1 MEIIGT
7 ITSKESAEVFD
18 ASVWV
23 DEYGDYLFSFAASR
37 VRDEWTAEDLVQET
51 LLAAMQA
58 RKNFNEKSSEKTWL
72 CGILKHKII
81 DHFRKSSRETQI
93 SDEEADLSSYDYLFR
108 EEGVWKGHWTAAARP
123 IVWQENPEEVLE
135 HAEFRGILSHCL
147 GELPERVANC
157 FALREMEGLDAKEIC
172 ETLHISA
179 NNFWVMMH
187 RARLHLRRC
196 IDFNWFRKA
205 KD

>member
-1 MEIIGT
+1 MEHLGT
-7 ITSKESAEVFD
+7 INTRETAFD
-18 ASVWV
+18 AGLWV
-23 DEYGDYLFSFAASR
+23 DAHGDFLFSFAVSR
-37 VRDEWTAEDLVQET
+37 VRDRWMAEDLVQET

-58 RKNFNEKSSEKTWL
+58 RHSFAENSSERTWL

-81 DHFRKSSRETQI
+81 DHFRKSTREVELT
-93 SDEEADLSSYDYLFR
+93 DEEADMSSYDYLFR
-108 EEGVWKGHWTAAARP
+108 ADGVWKGHWAAEARP
-123 IVWQENPEEVLE
+123 AVWDEDPEKALE
-135 HAEFRGILSHCL
+135 HTEFRGILTHCL

-157 FALREMEGLDAKEIC
+157 FTLREMDGLQAPEIC
-172 ETLHISA
+172 AILGISA

-205 KD
+205 RD

>member
-1 MEIIGT
+1 MEQVGT
-7 ITSKESAEVFD
+7 ITRKESAFD

-23 DEYGDYLFSFAASR
+23 EAHGDYLYSFALSR
-37 VRDEWTAEDLVQET
+37 VRDEFLAEDLVQDT

-58 RKNFNEKSSEKTWL
+58 RNSFEAKSSERTWL

-81 DHFRKSSRETQI
+81 DHFRKNSREVEL
-93 SDEEADLSSYDYLFR
+93 SDEEADMSSYDYLFR
-108 EEGVWKGHWTAAARP
+108 EEGVWKGHWSADVRP
-123 IVWQENPEEVLE
+123 SVWQENPEKCLE
-135 HAEFRGILSHCL
+135 QTEFRGILSHCL

-157 FALREMEGLDAKEIC
+157 FTLREMDGFDATEIC
-172 ETLHISA
+172 EILGISP

-196 IDFNWFRKA
+196 IDFNWFRKR
-205 KD
+205 

>member
-1 MEIIGT
+1 MQVGLAEKTEI
-7 ITSKESAEVFD
+7 FD
-18 ASVWV
+18 AAVWV
-23 DEYGDYLFSFAASR
+23 DEYGDYLYAFAFSR

-58 RKNFNEKSSEKTWL
+58 RKGFCEKSSEKTWL

-81 DHFRKSSRETQI
+81 DHFRKSSRETELT
-93 SDEEADLSSYDYLFR
+93 DEEADMSSYDYLFR
-108 EEGVWKGHWTAAARP
+108 EEGVWKGHWSAEARP
-123 IVWQENPEEVLE
+123 FVWQENPEEALE
-135 HAEFRGILSHCL
+135 HLEFRGILTHCL

-157 FALREMEGLDAKEIC
+157 FTLREMEGLDAKEIC
-172 ETLHISA
+172 ETLSISS